1 MSSKSS
7 ATILSPKV
15 QELSEIRLNTSLF
28 FMSHFENRSKDRIKV
43 MSQFSPSLVALI
55 LFLSWSSIT
64 KAEIYEFYRGVRA
77 LGMGGAD
84 TAVVNDETA
93 LLVNPAGL
101 GKLRDSITTVFD
113 PEMEFSTNNYDMYK
127 KKVPGSLVNLSDLSA
142 SLDNYREQHY
152 HYKYQVFPSVVVKNF
167 GIGFLLKEQL
177 DAKMRADGLSIDTN
191 YYYDMALATGF
202 NFRFWDG
209 RIKLG
214 VTAKAVNRV
223 EAIGNFPVAQSLKA
237 QDVGSEG
244 YGMGSD
250 VGLIL
255 SAPWGWIP
263 TLSVVGRNV
272 GGLKFT
278 NTGLRYK
285 LSNKPT
291 DIEQDADIALAFFP
305 IHSNRAR
312 SSFTFEHKH
321 YLTANQY
328 TNKNQLYHFGW
339 ETNFNDM
346 AFFRLGWNGV
356 SYTTGFELAA
366 ERLQLQLAYYTEN
379 AGTEDTPDLDKRWV
393 FKVSYRY

>member
-1 MSSKSS
+1 MTKVKLVLFCTLLNLLFSFS
-7 ATILSPKV
+7 A
-15 QELSEIRLNTSLF
+15 
-28 FMSHFENRSKDRIKV
+28 
-43 MSQFSPSLVALI
+43 
-55 LFLSWSSIT
+55 

-113 PEMEFSTNNYDMYK
+113 PEMEFSTHNYNMYK
-127 KKVPGSLVNLSDLSA
+127 KKAPGSLINLSDLSA
-142 SLDNYREQHY
+142 TLDNYRDQHY
-152 HYKYQVFPSVVVKNF
+152 HYKYQIFPSVVVKNF
-167 GIGFLLKEQL
+167 GIGFLLKEQI
-177 DAKMRADGLSIDTN
+177 DAKMRTDGLSIDTN
-191 YYYDMALATGF
+191 YFYDMALVTGF
-202 NFRFWDG
+202 NFRIWDG

-214 VTAKAVNRV
+214 VTAKAINHV
-223 EAIGNFPVAQSLKA
+223 EAKGNFPVAQSLKTA
-237 QDVGSEG
+237 DIGSEG
-244 YGMGSD
+244 YGLGSD

-263 TLSVVGRNV
+263 TLSIVGHNV
-272 GGLKFT
+272 GGTKFT
-278 NTGLRYK
+278 NTGIRYK
-285 LSNKPT
+285 LANKP
-291 DIEQDADIALAFFP
+291 DDFEQDADVAIAFFP

-321 YLTANQY
+321 YLTASQY

-379 AGTEDTPDLDKRWV
+379 VGTDDTPDLDKRWV